1 MSNEII
7 HSAGGSCGA
16 SRKVLHHVLLLCKCA
31 RRVSAPKYHNET
43 ASKGL
48 ILNSN
53 TRPSGFVK
61 VQMSLTFLAK
71 GKDFLQVFP
80 AAPE

>member
-7 HSAGGSCGA
+7 HSAGGSCGT
-16 SRKVLHHVLLLCKCA
+16 SRKVLHHVLLLCKC
-31 RRVSAPKYHNET
+31 APKYHNET

-61 VQMSLTFLAK
+61 VQMSLTFLGK
-71 GKDFLQVFP
+71 GKYFLQVFP